1 MGGAGDDLQPRLG
14 THARLGFF
22 VHADDYII
30 IAAYDEK
37 SGRGHFGESVTRQI
51 RTPTARN
58 NGGDVGVAGGS
69 NERRGSAGGCSEI
82 ADGEFIRRYS
92 AARTE
97 VVKGTNPFGCRSQP
111 RSQQSN
117 VKAQLGG
124 TFVHALLRFRQQIEE
139 QRGHAGFLQ
148 HAGDKSVARAAA
160 ARSGT
165 VGEQHQSARLRRH
178 A

>member
-14 THARLGFF
+14 PHARLGFF

-58 NGGDVGVAGGS
+58 NGGDVGVS
-69 NERRGSAGGCSEI
+69 RRGDECRRSARGSPEI
-82 ADGEFIRRYS
+82 ADGKFIRSYS
-92 AARTE
+92 AARIE

-111 RSQQSN
+111 RSQ
-117 VKAQLGG
+117 
-124 TFVHALLRFRQQIEE
+124 
-139 QRGHAGFLQ
+139 
-148 HAGDKSVARAAA
+148 
-160 ARSGT
+160 
-165 VGEQHQSARLRRH
+165 
-178 A
+178 